1 MSVADLDAVLA
12 LEQRAHS
19 FPWTRGNLQDCLAA
33 GYLAWVL
40 EAAPAQTCAQSVA
53 HRVADAPAVPATPG
67 AGPCLAYY
75 IAMPGVEEMH
85 LLNITVAPEHQG
97 QGLAQRLLA
106 HLAGLCR
113 AAQAQTLW
121 LEVRQSNARALRLY
135 QRWGFE
141 AVGLRKNYY
150 PAAQGQREHALVMRW
165 PVPAGDAHALD

>member
-40 EAAPAQTCAQSVA
+40 EAAPA
-53 HRVADAPAVPATPG
+53 TPG
-67 AGPCLAYY
+67 AGPCLASY

-85 LLNITVAPEHQG
+85 LLNITVAPQHQG